1 MSGHT
6 PGPWSVQKHNRA
18 GEPHYA
24 LTVDSDTRLIAEV
37 GASPTDSHDEANA
50 RLIALAPEMIEA
62 LRCVMFHLDHRP
74 VLAHRMDLVTHDERE
89 KIRAIIRRA
98 EGGE

>member
-62 LRCVMFHLDHRP
+62 LRVISAGL
-74 VLAHRMDLVTHDERE
+74 TNGQIERGE
-89 KIRAIIRRA
+89 SFQSIARAIIRRA